1 MSAASTAES
10 ADFRGP
16 LDITRAATVV
26 LDAESTVIGWSPA
39 ATELLGYDP
48 ADALGRPL
56 TAFLSVRPAAR
67 TLPAEASGAGGPGP
81 GPGPPSLIGNEI
93 RVARTRDGRELLVAT
108 ATCPLP
114 GTAGASGPG
123 TPDRILVAAEVEA
136 LLHWES
142 RIALLQG
149 LATQS
154 PVGLA
159 IYDTDLRLSWS
170 NTAYER
176 EMGQPLAAFRGKRAE
191 ELYGAGSFVTP
202 GYPHTLAGV
211 MRQVLDTGEPV
222 LDLHFRGQPPSDPGR
237 DHLWSCAYYRLEDAH
252 GHALGVCEDAFDITD
267 RYRVQERL
275 ALLVEAGR
283 RIGTVLDVATTAE
296 EIAEVAVE
304 DFAVT
309 VRVDVTRAAVTGETA
324 AVGSPADMSLLR
336 VAERSAPGSGTP
348 DPGLPANGPTETGR
362 PDPDRPGTEPTETGR
377 PETGRPGTDLPNPG
391 PPETGPPRSGPTATT
406 RDPAGPGGLSG
417 PGSPGGPSGPGSPGG
432 PSGPGGPGGT
442 SGPGQPYPPVGYPPV
457 GYPPGSPQNRS
468 LSSGG
473 LVLDEGT
480 LVVPLRAGGGILG
493 LVTFD
498 RGAGPDASGRTLG
511 PDRATTFDNGEVALA
526 DELAARAAVCI
537 DNARRYTRERTASLA
552 LQRQLL
558 PHHLPPRSAVETA
571 YRYLPADDVTGV
583 GGDWFDVIPLSGTR
597 VGLVVGDVVGHG
609 LRAAATMGRLRTS
622 VRAFAQLDMAPDEL
636 LTRLDDLVG
645 QPAEDRSD
653 ACDGAVETYD
663 VTTGA
668 TCLYAVYDPVSRRC
682 VMARAGHLPPAI
694 VGPGGEVSFPDLP
707 AGPPLGL
714 GGLPFESMEID
725 LPVGS
730 LLALFTD
737 GLVEAGDHDIGRGL
751 DTLGRVLGDR
761 SASLEVLC
769 DRAVSELVPGGAS
782 ADDTALLLVRT
793 RALDADRVADWE
805 LTAEPVSVG
814 RARELAT
821 GQLEAWGLEEL
832 AFATQLVVSELV
844 TNAVRYAGGPLGLRL
859 IRDRT
864 LVCEVADTGHT
875 SPHPRHSEA
884 DDEGGRGL
892 FIVAQLVQRWG
903 TRYTPTGKTIWTEQA
918 LPPAGAG

>member
-1 MSAASTAES
+1 MSAANTAES

-39 ATELLGYDP
+39 AAELLGYGP
-48 ADALGRPL
+48 AEALGRPL
-56 TAFLSVRPAAR
+56 SAFLSAHPVGGAPPVEIEAV
-67 TLPAEASGAGGPGP
+67 AETDASGAAGTTEVPGRTEVP
-81 GPGPPSLIGNEI
+81 GTTGIGPPSLVGNEI
-93 RVARTRDGRELLVAT
+93 HVAHARDGRELLVAT
-108 ATCPLP
+108 AMCPLP
-114 GTAGASGPG
+114 GGAADRGPG
-123 TPDRILVAAEVEA
+123 TPDRILVAAEVGE
-136 LLHWES
+136 LRHWES
-142 RIALLQG
+142 RLALLQG

-159 IYDTDLRLSWS
+159 IYDTDLRLTWC

-176 EMGQPLAAFRGKRAE
+176 EIGQPLAAFRGMRAD
-191 ELYGAGSFVTP
+191 ELYGGGSFVTP
-202 GYPHTLAGV
+202 GYPQTLDGV
-211 MRQVLDTGEPV
+211 MHQVLDTGEPV
-222 LDLHFRGQPPSDPGR
+222 LDLNFRAQQPSDPGR
-237 DHLWSCAYYRLEDAH
+237 DHLWSCSYYRLEDAH
-252 GHALGVCEDAFDITD
+252 GHVFGVCEDAFDITD

-275 ALLVEAGR
+275 TLLVEAGR
-283 RIGTVLDVATTAE
+283 RIGTVLDVATTSE
-296 EIAEVAVE
+296 EIAEVAVP
-304 DFAVT
+304 DFAAT

-336 VAERSAPGSGTP
+336 VADRSEPGTATP
-348 DPGLPANGPTETGR
+348 DPAL
-362 PDPDRPGTEPTETGR
+362 PDPD
-377 PETGRPGTDLPNPG
+377 PG
-391 PPETGPPRSGPTATT
+391 PGVRGTGPLDAEGAESGPPDAEG
-406 RDPAGPGGLSG
+406 AKSG
-417 PGSPGGPSGPGSPGG
+417 PPDESGAASPGDDDRH
-432 PSGPGGPGGT
+432 
-442 SGPGQPYPPVGYPPV
+442 PYPPVA
-457 GYPPGSPQNRS
+457 YPPGSPQHRS

-498 RGAGPDASGRTLG
+498 RGVGPDASGRPPA

-558 PHHLPPRSAVETA
+558 PHHLPPQSAVQTA

-609 LRAAATMGRLRTS
+609 LQAAATMGRLRTS
-622 VRAFAQLDMAPDEL
+622 VRAFAQLDMPPDEL

-645 QPAEDRSD
+645 QPAEEPPG
-653 ACDGAVETYD
+653 ATGGAVETYD

-694 VGPGGEVSFPDLP
+694 VDPGGGVSFPDLP

-714 GGLPFESMEID
+714 GGLPFESMEFE

-737 GLVEAGDHDIGRGL
+737 GLVEARDHDIAHGL

-761 SASLEVLC
+761 SASLEELC
-769 DRAVSELVPGGAS
+769 DRAVSELVPGGTS

-793 RALDADRVADWE
+793 RELDAERVAHWE
-805 LTAEPVSVG
+805 LNAEAVSVG

-832 AFATQLVVSELV
+832 VFATQLVVSELV

-875 SPHPRHSEA
+875 SPHLRHSAE

-918 LPPAGAG
+918 LPPADEG

>member
-1 MSAASTAES
+1 MSAANTAES

-39 ATELLGYDP
+39 AAELLGYEP
-48 ADALGRPL
+48 AEALGRPL
-56 TAFLSVRPAAR
+56 SAFLSVHPVGGTPPAAA
-67 TLPAEASGAGGPGP
+67 AEASEVSAVPGTP
-81 GPGPPSLIGNEI
+81 ATGIGPPSLVGNEI
-93 RVARTRDGRELLVAT
+93 HVAHARDGRELLVAT

-114 GTAGASGPG
+114 GGAADRGPG
-123 TPDRILVAAEVEA
+123 APDRILVAAEVGE
-136 LLHWES
+136 LRHWES
-142 RIALLQG
+142 RLALLQG

-159 IYDTDLRLSWS
+159 IYDTDLRLTWC

-176 EMGQPLAAFRGKRAE
+176 EIGQPLAAFRGMRAD
-191 ELYGAGSFVTP
+191 ELYGGGSFVTP
-202 GYPHTLAGV
+202 GYPQTLDGV
-211 MRQVLDTGEPV
+211 MHQVLDTGEPV
-222 LDLHFRGQPPSDPGR
+222 LDLNFRAQQPSDPGR

-252 GHALGVCEDAFDITD
+252 GHVFGVCEDAFDVTD

-296 EIAEVAVE
+296 EIADVAVP
-304 DFAVT
+304 DFAAT
-309 VRVDVTRAAVTGETA
+309 VRVDVTRAAMTGETA
-324 AVGSPADMSLLR
+324 AVGSAADMSLLR
-336 VAERSAPGSGTP
+336 VADRSEPGAATP
-348 DPGLPANGPTETGR
+348 DPGLR
-362 PDPDRPGTEPTETGR
+362 DD
-377 PETGRPGTDLPNPG
+377 PG
-391 PPETGPPRSGPTATT
+391 PP
-406 RDPAGPGGLSG
+406 GPGVADPG
-417 PGSPGGPSGPGSPGG
+417 PLDSADAEGGSRGVPGAAAARDGDRH
-432 PSGPGGPGGT
+432 
-442 SGPGQPYPPVGYPPV
+442 PYPPVV
-457 GYPPGSPQNRS
+457 YPPGSPQHRS

-498 RGAGPDASGRTLG
+498 RCAGPDASGRPPA

-558 PHHLPPRSAVETA
+558 PHHLPPQSAVRTA

-609 LRAAATMGRLRTS
+609 LQAAATMGRLRTS
-622 VRAFAQLDMAPDEL
+622 VRAFAQLDMPPDEL

-645 QPAEDRSD
+645 QPAEEPPD
-653 ACDGAVETYD
+653 AYGGAVETYD

-682 VMARAGHLPPAI
+682 VMARAGHLPPA
-694 VGPGGEVSFPDLP
+694 VVDPDGAVSFPDLP

-714 GGLPFESMEID
+714 GGLPFESMEFE

-737 GLVEAGDHDIGRGL
+737 GLVEARDHDIGHGL
-751 DTLGRVLGDR
+751 DTLGRVLTDR
-761 SASLEVLC
+761 SASLEELC
-769 DRAVSELVPGGAS
+769 DRAVAELVPGGTS

-793 RALDADRVADWE
+793 RELDAERVAHWE
-805 LTAEPVSVG
+805 LSAEAVSVG

-832 AFATQLVVSELV
+832 VFATQLVVSELV

-875 SPHPRHSEA
+875 SPHLRHSAE

-918 LPPAGAG
+918 LPPADEG

>member
-39 ATELLGYDP
+39 ASELLGYGP
-48 ADALGRPL
+48 SDALGRPL
-56 TAFLSVRPAAR
+56 TTFLSVRPAGG
-67 TLPAEASGAGGPGP
+67 TLPAEASGAAGP
-81 GPGPPSLIGNEI
+81 GPGPPSLVGNEI
-93 RVARTRDGRELLVAT
+93 HVARTRDGRELLVAT

-114 GTAGASGPG
+114 GAAGASGPG

-275 ALLVEAGR
+275 TLLVEAGR

-296 EIAEVAVE
+296 EIADVAVP
-304 DFAVT
+304 DFAAT

-324 AVGSPADMSLLR
+324 AVGSPADMTLLR

-348 DPGLPANGPTETGR
+348 DPGLPASGPTETGR
-362 PDPDRPGTEPTETGR
+362 PD
-377 PETGRPGTDLPNPG
+377 
-391 PPETGPPRSGPTATT
+391 TGPTGSGPTATA
-406 RDPAGPGGLSG
+406 R
-417 PGSPGGPSGPGSPGG
+417 
-432 PSGPGGPGGT
+432 GPGGPGG
-442 SGPGQPYPPVGYPPV
+442 PRQPYPPVD
-457 GYPPGSPQNRS
+457 YPPGSPQNRS

-480 LVVPLRAGGGILG
+480 LVVPLRTGGGILG

-498 RGAGPDASGRTLG
+498 RSEGLDTSGRTPG

-558 PHHLPPRSAVETA
+558 PHHLPPQSAVETA

-609 LRAAATMGRLRTS
+609 LQAAATMGRLRTS

-653 ACDGAVETYD
+653 ACGGAVETYD

-737 GLVEAGDHDIGRGL
+737 GLVEARDHDIGRGL
-751 DTLGRVLGDR
+751 DTLGQVLGDR
-761 SASLEVLC
+761 SASLEELC
-769 DRAVSELVPGGAS
+769 DRAVSELVPGGTS

-793 RALDADRVADWE
+793 RALGADRVADWE

-832 AFATQLVVSELV
+832 VFATQLVVSELV

-875 SPHPRHSEA
+875 SPHLRHSAA

-918 LPPAGAG
+918 LPPAEAG

>member
-39 ATELLGYDP
+39 AAELLGYGPSDV
-48 ADALGRPL
+48 LGRPL
-56 TAFLSVRPAAR
+56 TAFLSVRPAGG
-67 TLPAEASGAGGPGP
+67 TLPAEASGAAGP
-81 GPGPPSLIGNEI
+81 GPGPPSLVGHEI
-93 RVARTRDGRELLVAT
+93 HVARTRDGRELLVAT

-114 GTAGASGPG
+114 GAAGASGPG

-159 IYDTDLRLSWS
+159 IYDTELRLSWS

-252 GHALGVCEDAFDITD
+252 GHTLGVCEDAFDITD

-275 ALLVEAGR
+275 TLLVEAGR
-283 RIGTVLDVATTAE
+283 RIGTALDVATTAE
-296 EIAEVAVE
+296 EIAEVAVP
-304 DFAVT
+304 DFAAT

-348 DPGLPANGPTETGR
+348 DPGLPGNGPTGSDPTG
-362 PDPDRPGTEPTETGR
+362 
-377 PETGRPGTDLPNPG
+377 N
-391 PPETGPPRSGPTATT
+391 GPTATA
-406 RDPAGPGGLSG
+406 RGPAGPGGTNS
-417 PGSPGGPSGPGSPGG
+417 PGSPGGTGDTSSPGG
-432 PSGPGGPGGT
+432 PR
-442 SGPGQPYPPVGYPPV
+442 QPYPPVD
-457 GYPPGSPQNRS
+457 YPPGSPQSRS

-480 LVVPLRAGGGILG
+480 LVVPLRTGGGILG

-498 RGAGPDASGRTLG
+498 RGEGSDASGRTSG

-526 DELAARAAVCI
+526 DELTARAAVCI

-558 PHHLPPRSAVETA
+558 PHHLPPQSAVETA

-609 LRAAATMGRLRTS
+609 LQAAATMGRLRTS

-645 QPAEDRSD
+645 QPAEDWSD
-653 ACDGAVETYD
+653 ACGGAVETYD

-682 VMARAGHLPPAI
+682 VMARAGHLPPAV

-737 GLVEAGDHDIGRGL
+737 GLVEARDHDVGRGL

-761 SASLEVLC
+761 SASLEELC
-769 DRAVSELVPGGAS
+769 DRAVSELVPGGTS

-793 RALDADRVADWE
+793 RALGAERVAEWE

-875 SPHPRHSEA
+875 SPHLRHSAA

-918 LPPAGAG
+918 LPPAEAD

>member
-1 MSAASTAES
+1 M
-10 ADFRGP
+10 
-16 LDITRAATVV
+16 V
-26 LDAESTVIGWSPA
+26 LDAESNVIGWSPA
-39 ATELLGYDP
+39 AAELLGYRPSDV
-48 ADALGRPL
+48 LGQPL
-56 TAFLSVRPAAR
+56 SAFLSVHPVGGTHPA
-67 TLPAEASGAGGPGP
+67 GAAGAAGPGL
-81 GPGPPSLIGNEI
+81 GPPSLVGNAVH
-93 RVARTRDGRELLVAT
+93 VARAQDGRQLLVAT

-114 GTAGASGPG
+114 GGSAGGEVPG
-123 TPDRILVAAEVEA
+123 AVDRILVAAEVGA
-136 LLHWES
+136 LRDWES
-142 RIALLQG
+142 RLALLQG
-149 LATQS
+149 VATQS

-159 IYDTDLRLSWS
+159 IYDTDLRLTWS
-170 NTAYER
+170 NTAFER
-176 EMGQPLAAFRGKRAE
+176 EIGQPLAAFRGKRAD
-191 ELYGAGSFVTP
+191 ELYSGGTFVNP
-202 GYPHTLAGV
+202 GYPRTLDGV
-211 MRQVLDTGEPV
+211 MHHVLDTGEPI
-222 LDLHFRGQPPSDPGR
+222 LDLHFRGQLPSDPGQ
-237 DHLWSCAYYRLEDAH
+237 DHLWSCSYYRLEDAH
-252 GHALGVCEDAFDITD
+252 GHVFGVCEDAFDITD

-275 ALLVEAGR
+275 TLLVDAGR

-296 EIAEVAVE
+296 EIAEVAVP
-304 DFAVT
+304 DFAAT
-309 VRVDVTRAAVTGETA
+309 VRVDITRAAVTGETA
-324 AVGSPADMSLLR
+324 AAGSSADMSLLR

-348 DPGLPANGPTETGR
+348 DPGLPETS
-362 PDPDRPGTEPTETGR
+362 PPGTGNPDMDT
-377 PETGRPGTDLPNPG
+377 PGTGFPV
-391 PPETGPPRSGPTATT
+391 TA
-406 RDPAGPGGLSG
+406 RGPGD
-417 PGSPGGPSGPGSPGG
+417 PGGPR
-432 PSGPGGPGGT
+432 
-442 SGPGQPYPPVGYPPV
+442 VAYPPV
-457 GYPPGSPQNRS
+457 GYPPGSPQHRS

-473 LVLDEGT
+473 LVSDEGT

-493 LVTFD
+493 LITFD
-498 RGAGPDASGRTLG
+498 RGVGLDASRRALA

-558 PHHLPPRSAVETA
+558 PHHLPPQSAVETA

-609 LRAAATMGRLRTS
+609 LQAAATMGRLRTS

-645 QPAEDRSD
+645 QPAEERSD
-653 ACDGAVETYD
+653 AYGGAVETYD

-694 VGPGGEVSFPDLP
+694 VDLGGRVSFPDLP

-737 GLVEAGDHDIGRGL
+737 GLVEARDQDIGQGL

-761 SASLEVLC
+761 SASLEELC
-769 DRAVSELVPGGAS
+769 DRAVSDLVPGGTS
-782 ADDTALLLVRT
+782 ADDVALLLVRT
-793 RALDADRVADWE
+793 RELNAEQVADWE
-805 LTAEPVSVG
+805 LTAEPLSVG

-821 GQLEAWGLEEL
+821 GQLTAWGLEEL
-832 AFATQLVVSELV
+832 SFATELVVSELV
-844 TNAVRYAGGPLGLRL
+844 TNAVRYGGGPLGLRL

-875 SPHPRHSEA
+875 SPHLRHSAE

-918 LPPAGAG
+918 LPSAGTG